1 MASPTETENDELP
14 WHRRRNEL
22 AVSALLL
29 LMFGAAMHLGGAGM
43 FSVALWSPV
52 AMIALALAGFAPAL
66 HRRDLLLRAALIFI
80 GVTALQLV
88 PLPPALLR
96 ALDPQLADWSA
107 RALVP
112 LRIDR
117 ATQWRALHADPG
129 NGYSD
134 LQYAIGSLA
143 AFLAATRLARR
154 GFGEQLVR
162 GAAVI
167 TSIVALV
174 GFGHKL
180 GAIDKLFGF
189 YTPFETSLP
198 ELLTPIINANHL
210 SNYLGIGS
218 LLCVGLAVNAASFP
232 VKFAFGLAGFICV
245 SGAALSFSR
254 AGIASTIGAHV
265 MLAGWL
271 SARAKPRRK
280 GVTRQR
286 HARVAM
292 VSATLGGAAIALLL
306 FFAWPVLQQ
315 ANVRNDTTKLTY
327 IRAGARVA
335 AAHPILGAGSG
346 STYAVLTADG
356 REPGVFTAERAES
369 LPVDLA
375 IAVGPVIALLLC
387 GLGIVG
393 LWRIRPAR
401 KAPSWVIAA
410 ACAVTATIAH
420 NLLDFSLWFGA
431 TGFLVAVL
439 AGVLAGEASRDE
451 LEETTSNRQNNS
463 VRALL
468 AIAALLVAAAGIKTS
483 KSTHFV
489 ERARVRD
496 LVQRNSNAFEALQV
510 AMTHH
515 PADAYLALLGAR
527 HALQRGDR
535 RAGRFINHAMWL
547 APKWPAPHELIATLL
562 FLQGRREQALIE
574 ARLAIEHDVDLSAS
588 LIRLIARMQPNQQEL
603 ARIVPATPR
612 GDALL
617 RSLATSPRIVE
628 AVDAVVLERSSTNP
642 EALFRVASRAGS
654 TPEGKARARDIYQS
668 ILRSH
673 PDHVGAARALSAL
686 MIEAGQLTEAEALL
700 TRTQARTSGTELF
713 HTMATLHA
721 RRDNAEA
728 MRRVMQQ
735 WLERVSSDFDE
746 RARVLGLLGELELG
760 MRSFGAAFAAFEQ
773 ADIAA
778 GENHPY
784 IGRIVEV
791 ARQSG
796 DVPRWRGACARLREL
811 TATDDPRRA
820 ACDNA
825 PAQQAQPVAAP

>member
-1 MASPTETENDELP
+1 MASPSETENEELP
-14 WHRRRNEL
+14 WHRRRSEL
-22 AVSALLL
+22 AVGALLL

-43 FSVALWSPV
+43 LSVALWSPV
-52 AMIALALAGFAPAL
+52 AMIALAFAGFAPAL

-96 ALDPQLADWSA
+96 AMDSQLADWSA

-112 LRIDR
+112 LRMDR
-117 ATQWRALHADPG
+117 SMQWRALHADPG

-134 LQYAIGSLA
+134 LQYAVGALA
-143 AFLAATRLARR
+143 AFLAATRLSRR
-154 GFGEQLVR
+154 GAGEQLVR

-167 TSIVALV
+167 TTVVALV

-198 ELLTPIINANHL
+198 ELLTPIINQNHL

-218 LLCVGLAVNAASFP
+218 LLCVGLASSATSFP
-232 VKFAFGLAGFICV
+232 VKFAYGLAAFICV

-265 MLAGWL
+265 MLALWL
-271 SARAKPRRK
+271 TARAKLRRK
-280 GVTRQR
+280 GVTKQR

-292 VSATLGGAAIALLL
+292 VSAALGGAAIALVL
-306 FFAWPVLQQ
+306 FFSWSLLENARI
-315 ANVRNDTTKLTY
+315 RNDTTKLTY

-335 AAHPILGAGSG
+335 AAHPFFGTGSG

-375 IAVGPVIALLLC
+375 LAVGPLLALVLC

-393 LWRIRPAR
+393 LWRIRPTR
-401 KAPSWVIAA
+401 KASPWVVAA
-410 ACAVTATIAH
+410 SCAVVAALAH
-420 NLLDFSLWFGA
+420 NMLDFSLWLGA
-431 TGFLVAVL
+431 TGYLVAVL

-451 LEETTSNRQNNS
+451 LEETTSNRQKNGLRS
-463 VRALL
+463 ALV
-468 AIAALLVAAAGIKTS
+468 IATLIVAAAGIKTS

-489 ERARVRD
+489 ERARLRE
-496 LVQRNSNAFEALQV
+496 LVQRNGDAFGALQV
-510 AMTHH
+510 SMVRH
-515 PADAYLALLGAR
+515 PADAYLALLGAK

-547 APKWPAPHELIATLL
+547 APRWTAPHELIATLL

-574 ARLAIEHDVDLSAS
+574 VRLAVEQDIDRTAS
-588 LIRLIARMQPNQQEL
+588 LIGLIARMRPNQREL
-603 ARIVPATPR
+603 ATIVPITPR

-617 RSLATSPRIVE
+617 RSLAAFPMIVE
-628 AVDAVVLERSSTNP
+628 SVDAVVLERSATNP
-642 EALFRVASRAGS
+642 DALFRVAARAGS
-654 TPEGKARARDIYQS
+654 TPEGKPRAREIYQS
-668 ILRSH
+668 ILRTH
-673 PDHVGAARALSAL
+673 AEHTGAARALSAL

-700 TRTQARTSGTELF
+700 TRTQARTTGTDLF
-713 HTMATLHA
+713 HAMATLHA
-721 RRDNAEA
+721 RRDNPEA

-746 RARVLGLLGELELG
+746 RARVLGHLGELELG
-760 MRSFGAAFAAFEQ
+760 MRSFGAAFIAFEQ

-796 DVPRWRGACARLREL
+796 DVPRWRGACTRLREL

-825 PAQQAQPVAAP
+825 PAQQAPPVAP

>member
-1 MASPTETENDELP
+1 MASPSDTENEELP
-14 WHRRRNEL
+14 WHRRRSQL
-22 AVSALLL
+22 AVSVLLS

-43 FSVALWSPV
+43 LSVALWSPV
-52 AMIALALAGFAPAL
+52 AMIALALVGFAPAL

-96 ALDPQLADWSA
+96 AMDSQLADWSA

-112 LRIDR
+112 LRMDR
-117 ATQWRALHADPG
+117 STQWRALHADPG

-134 LQYAIGSLA
+134 LQYAVGALA

-154 GFGEQLVR
+154 GAGEQLVR
-162 GAAVI
+162 GAAAI
-167 TSIVALV
+167 TTIVALI

-189 YTPFETSLP
+189 YSPFETSPP
-198 ELLTPIINANHL
+198 ELLTPIINQNHL

-218 LLCVGLAVNAASFP
+218 LLCVGLASNATALP
-232 VKFAFGLAGFICV
+232 LRFAYGIAAFACV

-254 AGIASTIGAHV
+254 AGVASTIGAHV
-265 MLAGWL
+265 MLAAWL
-271 SARAKPRRK
+271 AARAKPRRK
-280 GVTRQR
+280 GVTKQR
-286 HARVAM
+286 HARLAM
-292 VSATLGGAAIALLL
+292 LSAALGGAAIALVL
-306 FFAWPVLQQ
+306 FFSWPLLQQ
-315 ANVRNDTTKLTY
+315 ANIRNDTTKLSY
-327 IRAGARVA
+327 IWAGARVA
-335 AAHPILGAGSG
+335 AAHPLFGSG
-346 STYAVLTADG
+346 SGAAYAVITADG

-375 IAVGPVIALLLC
+375 LAVGPLIALVLC
-387 GLGIVG
+387 VLGVVG
-393 LWRIRPAR
+393 LWRIRPSR
-401 KAPSWVIAA
+401 KSPAWVNAT
-410 ACAVTATIAH
+410 ACAVAAAIVH
-420 NLLDFSLWFGA
+420 NLLDFSLWLGA
-431 TGFLVAVL
+431 TGYLVAVL
-439 AGVLAGEASRDE
+439 AGVLAGESSRDDQ
-451 LEETTSNRQNNS
+451 EESTSNRQS
-463 VRALL
+463 KSLRFALS
-468 AIAALLVAAAGIKTS
+468 IAAMIVAAAGITTS
-483 KSTHFV
+483 KSAYFV
-489 ERARVRD
+489 DRARVRER
-496 LVQRNSNAFEALQV
+496 VQHNGDAFAALQV
-510 AMTHH
+510 AMTRH
-515 PADAYLALLGAR
+515 PADAYLALLGAK

-547 APKWPAPHELIATLL
+547 APRWPAPHELIAKL
-562 FLQGRREQALIE
+562 FLLQGRREQALIE
-574 ARLAIEHDVDLSAS
+574 LRIALERDVDLSGTLFS
-588 LIRLIARMQPNQQEL
+588 LVVSVRPNQQEL
-603 ARIVPATPR
+603 ARIIPTTPR

-617 RSLATSPRIVE
+617 RSLSASPVLVE
-628 AVDAVVLERSSTNP
+628 AVDAVILERSATNP
-642 EALFRVASRAGS
+642 DALFRVAARAQS
-654 TPEGKARARDIYQS
+654 TPEGKSRAREIYQS
-668 ILRSH
+668 ILRTH
-673 PDHVGAARALSAL
+673 PEHIGAARSLSRL
-686 MIEAGQLTEAEALL
+686 MIEAGQLAEAEVVL
-700 TRTQARTSGTELF
+700 TRTQARTSSTDLF
-713 HTMATLHA
+713 YSMATLHA
-721 RRDNAEA
+721 RRDNPEA

-825 PAQQAQPVAAP
+825 PPQQAPAVAP